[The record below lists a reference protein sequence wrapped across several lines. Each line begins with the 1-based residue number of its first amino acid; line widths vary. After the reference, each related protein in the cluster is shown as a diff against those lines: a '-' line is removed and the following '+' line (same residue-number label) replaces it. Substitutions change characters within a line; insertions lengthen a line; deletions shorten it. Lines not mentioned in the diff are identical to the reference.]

1 MKTDVTPPSVDDHDP
16 VVSPIGTYARH
27 AIDLTSTVSDAVSGI
42 ASTSYRIA
50 LAGTPETSP
59 TSDCPTWGTAA
70 AAHFDTTSMA
80 DGSYVLRTI
89 AVDNARN
96 GICSP
101 VSKATPLT
109 IDNGAPATHDDAP
122 FATQNHD
129 VTVHLSAA
137 DSVSGVASTE
147 YRVDGG
153 PWTAGTTVSIP
164 APASHANDG

>member
-1 MKTDVTPPSVDDHDP
+1 MHTIDYRATNRAGVTSAARTATVKTDVTPPSVDDHDP

-50 LAGTPETSP
+50 PAGTPETSP

-101 VSKATPLT
+101 VHACCSDFRT
-109 IDNGAPATHDDAP
+109 PAT
-122 FATQNHD
+122 FT
-129 VTVHLSAA
+129 
-137 DSVSGVASTE
+137 
-147 YRVDGG
+147 
-153 PWTAGTTVSIP
+153 GTSNRLN
-164 APASHANDG
+164 A